1 MKKTAICHPPFK
13 KGLQPEILAE
23 NKNLMDYAKSTG
35 LIYTPENQYGKMEST
50 TTRIAGGFD
59 FRPWAGKTLHVSALI
74 VAVVTGCRAPGL

>member
-35 LIYTPENQYGKMEST
+35 LIYTPENHYGKMES
-50 TTRIAGGFD
+50 
-59 FRPWAGKTLHVSALI
+59 LHVGALT
-74 VAVVTGCRAPGL
+74 VAVLTGCRAPGL

>member
-1 MKKTAICHPPFK
+1 MKKTAICRPPFK

-23 NKNLMDYAKSTG
+23 NKNLMDYAKSTR
-35 LIYTPENQYGKMEST
+35 LIYTPENQY
-50 TTRIAGGFD
+50 GFD